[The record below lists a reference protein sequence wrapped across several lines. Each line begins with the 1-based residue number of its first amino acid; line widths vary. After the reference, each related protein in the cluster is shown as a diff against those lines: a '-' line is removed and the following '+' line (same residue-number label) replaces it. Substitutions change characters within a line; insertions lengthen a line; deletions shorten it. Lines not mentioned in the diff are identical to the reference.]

1 MRPDGNGF
9 WGQRIRQNNPRVDG
23 YELKINPQ
31 NESYYLPHPEGGYVQ
46 FENMINSTV
55 QDGKLVMQQKSFY
68 HVNDMPDF
76 AKNKV
81 LEEARRQIDAAGAAD
96 YKVEWLVSDESA
108 VNQLTEF
115 FKEHNV
121 DIIVTFLSRIGEFME
136 IIKCKV
142 EEIIVKSRV
151 FIQRKNI
158 QISN

>member
-31 NESYYLPHPEGGYVQ
+31 NESYYLPHPEGGYV
-46 FENMINSTV
+46 
-55 QDGKLVMQQKSFY
+55 QQKSFY

-121 DIIVTFLSRIGEFME
+121 DIIVTFYPE
-136 IIKCKV
+136 
-142 EEIIVKSRV
+142 
-151 FIQRKNI
+151 
-158 QISN
+158 

>member
-121 DIIVTFLSRIGEFME
+121 DIIVTSVSYTHLTLPTIRL
-136 IIKCKV
+136 V
-142 EEIIVKSRV
+142 
-151 FIQRKNI
+151 
-158 QISN
+158 

>member
-1 MRPDGNGF
+1 MKTIALESVDFFQKEWKCLEKHEGSDSMSRVAQYLVSIQIKSSGVHEIDVRPDGNGF

-81 LEEARRQIDAAGAAD
+81 LEEARRQIDAAGAIIRSNGL
-96 YKVEWLVSDESA
+96 YQMKVP
-108 VNQLTEF
+108 
-115 FKEHNV
+115 
-121 DIIVTFLSRIGEFME
+121 
-136 IIKCKV
+136 
-142 EEIIVKSRV
+142 
-151 FIQRKNI
+151 
-158 QISN
+158 

>member
-1 MRPDGNGF
+1 MCLAYQSGSKGGSVPGVYTDKIRWGIHEIDVRPDGNGF

-121 DIIVTFLSRIGEFME
+121 DIIVTFYPE
-136 IIKCKV
+136 
-142 EEIIVKSRV
+142 
-151 FIQRKNI
+151 
-158 QISN
+158 

>member
-68 HVNDMPDF
+68 
-76 AKNKV
+76 
-81 LEEARRQIDAAGAAD
+81 AAGAAD

-121 DIIVTFLSRIGEFME
+121 DIIVTFYPE
-136 IIKCKV
+136 
-142 EEIIVKSRV
+142 
-151 FIQRKNI
+151 
-158 QISN
+158 

>member
-81 LEEARRQIDAAGAAD
+81 LQED
-96 YKVEWLVSDESA
+96 K
-108 VNQLTEF
+108 
-115 FKEHNV
+115 
-121 DIIVTFLSRIGEFME
+121 
-136 IIKCKV
+136 
-142 EEIIVKSRV
+142 
-151 FIQRKNI
+151 
-158 QISN
+158 